1 MLTKPSLT
9 LKRRL
14 NASPAQVFSAWA
26 DPEKIVRWFGPAET
40 SSSSVRANG
49 RPGGRYGISFKTED
63 GEYHEIG
70 GVYREVVPDTRLV
83 FSLAWPSTLAHHRIA
98 PAAGGVH
105 ALRVRDGAGVR
116 RLFFL
121 EGDRTM
127 PHQIVSRDEWLAAR
141 KALLAKEKAFTK
153 ERDALSQE
161 RRRLPWVKVD
171 KTYVFEGSAGKET
184 LADLFA
190 GRSQLLVS
198 HFMFGPDWKEGC
210 PSCSFW
216 ADNYNGAVV
225 HLSHRDV
232 SLVAIS
238 RAPLE
243 KLESYRKRM
252 GWSFKWVS
260 SYGNDFNRDYHV
272 SFTPEEQK
280 TAVYNYKAGGF
291 GSSEAPG
298 VSVFIKGADGQ
309 IFHTYSCY
317 ARGLDMLNGAYHLLD
332 LVPKGRDEQGLSY
345 PMAWVRRHDQYEG

>member
-1 MLTKPSLT
+1 
-9 LKRRL
+9 
-14 NASPAQVFSAWA
+14 
-26 DPEKIVRWFGPAET
+26 
-40 SSSSVRANG
+40 
-49 RPGGRYGISFKTED
+49 
-63 GEYHEIG
+63 
-70 GVYREVVPDTRLV
+70 
-83 FSLAWPSTLAHHRIA
+83 
-98 PAAGGVH
+98 
-105 ALRVRDGAGVR
+105 
-116 RLFFL
+116 
-121 EGDRTM
+121 M

-171 KTYVFEGSAGKET
+171 KTYVFEGPAGKET

-190 GRSQLLVS
+190 GRNQLLVY

-216 ADNYNGAVV
+216 ADNYNSTEV

-238 RAPLE
+238 RAPLA
-243 KLESYRKRM
+243 KLDNYRKRM
-252 GWSFKWVS
+252 GWSFKWMS
-260 SYGNDFNRDYHV
+260 SFGNDFNRDYHV

-280 TAVYNYKAGGF
+280 TAVYNYKAVGF

-298 VSVFIKGADGQ
+298 VSVFSKGADDQ

-345 PMAWVRRHDQYEG
+345 PMAWVRRRDQYEG